1 MATCYRALPAEFSLT
16 GGPSDARR
24 VRRRLPYD
32 EISMRCRYA
41 FLVCG
46 ALAAAVSA
54 FAAGTRPYV
63 MGTRGVVVSGHH
75 KASDAGLDMLK
86 AGGNA
91 VDAGVATVFAQSV
104 TEFDRF
110 GLGGEVPI
118 LIYSADHDRVVAING
133 QGQAPRRATI
143 EWFRS
148 RGIEAIPG
156 DCFLPA
162 PVPAV
167 VGSLILALEEFGTMT
182 LGQVLAP
189 AIRLADEG
197 FAIFPSYRDNL
208 SGVADRMRREWPSSA
223 EVFLAG
229 GALPEVGQVLVQ
241 RDLARTLR
249 RLVAA
254 EKAVT
259 DKGRIAGLRAAH
271 DLFYGG
277 EIAAEIVGFQK
288 SFRCTDANGF
298 TSTGLLETDDFASFR
313 PLVENAVRTSYRGI
327 DVYKVGFWSQGPVL
341 LQSLNILEG
350 FDVGSLGHNTAGY
363 LHLLAEAMKL
373 AFADREWYY
382 ADPDFVGVPD
392 AGLLSKDY
400 AAERR
405 KLIDLATPSF
415 KLRPGNPY
423 PYHGDR
429 LAHAPVPASVLFRPD
444 PPGTTGTRAADADG
458 NVFSATPSGGWFT
471 ASPIVPGL
479 GFVLGTRCQS
489 FYLDEDRS
497 NSLQPGKRPRTTL
510 TPTLALRDGKPFM
523 AWGTPG
529 GDAQDQ
535 VNLQFL
541 LNVVEFGMDI
551 QVALDAPLMQILDF
565 PPSFFPREIH
575 PGAMRLES
583 RMPAATIEGLE
594 RMGHRVLPAGDWA
607 IGDATALMIDSER
620 GILYGAAG
628 PRRDK
633 SYALAW

>member
-1 MATCYRALPAEFSLT
+1 MLLSST
-16 GGPSDARR
+16 
-24 VRRRLPYD
+24 
-32 EISMRCRYA
+32 
-41 FLVCG
+41 
-46 ALAAAVSA
+46 AVG
-54 FAAGTRPYV
+54 AGTRPYV

-91 VDAGVATVFAQSV
+91 VDAGVATVFAQAV

-118 LIYSADHDRVVAING
+118 LIYSAEHDRVVAVNG
-133 QGQAPRRATI
+133 QGQAPRKATI
-143 EWFRS
+143 EWFRNN
-148 RGIEAIPG
+148 GLQAIPG

-162 PVPAV
+162 PVPAA

-189 AIRLADEG
+189 AIQLADEG
-197 FAIFPSYRDNL
+197 FAVFPSYRSNL
-208 SGVADRMRREWPSSA
+208 DRVADRMRSEWPSSA
-223 EVFLAG
+223 AVFLPG
-229 GALPEVGQVLVQ
+229 GRLPDVGQVLVQ
-241 RDLARTLR
+241 KDLARTLQ
-249 RLVAA
+249 RLVEAENGAA
-254 EKAVT
+254 GQ
-259 DKGRIAGLRAAH
+259 GRAAGLRAAY
-271 DLFYGG
+271 DRFYKGD
-277 EIAAEIVGFQK
+277 IAAEIVEFQK
-288 SFRCTDANGF
+288 GFRCTDANGF
-298 TSTGLLETDDFASFR
+298 TSTGLLEIDDFVAFR
-313 PLVENAVRTSYRGI
+313 PLVEEAARTSYRGI

-350 FDVGSLGHNTAGY
+350 FDIRALGHNTADY

-382 ADPDFVGVPD
+382 ADPDFVGVPER
-392 AGLLSKDY
+392 GLLSKDY
-400 AAERR
+400 AAERG
-405 KLIDLATPSF
+405 KLIDLKTPSL

-423 PYHGDR
+423 PFHGES
-429 LAHAPVPASVLFRPD
+429 LAHAPVPDSVPFRPD
-444 PPGTTGTRAADADG
+444 PPGTTGTRVADAAG

-471 ASPIVPGL
+471 TSPIVEGL

-489 FYLDEDRS
+489 FFLDEERS

-510 TPTLALRDGKPFM
+510 TPTLALKDGKPFM

-575 PGAMRLES
+575 PGAMRIES
-583 RMPAATIEGLE
+583 RIPAETIRRLE
-594 RMGHRVLPAGDWA
+594 EMGHRVLPAGEWS

-620 GILYGAAG
+620 GVLYGAAG

>member
-1 MATCYRALPAEFSLT
+1 MHPHRSLRILSKLSFALLLLT
-16 GGPSDARR
+16 
-24 VRRRLPYD
+24 LT
-32 EISMRCRYA
+32 
-41 FLVCG
+41 FW
-46 ALAAAVSA
+46 
-54 FAAGTRPYV
+54 AGTRPYV

-91 VDAGVATVFAQSV
+91 VDAGVATVFAQAV

-118 LIYSADHDRVVAING
+118 LIHSAEQGRVVAVNG

-148 RGIEAIPG
+148 NNLHSIPG

-167 VGSLILALEEFGTMT
+167 VGSLILALQEYGTMT
-182 LGQVLAP
+182 LGEVLAP

-197 FAIFPSYRDNL
+197 FAVFPSYRANL
-208 SGVADRMRREWPSSA
+208 RRVENRIRSEWPTSA
-223 EVFLAG
+223 KVFLKG
-229 GALPEVGQVLVQ
+229 GGLPEVG
-241 RDLARTLR
+241 DLLLQQDLGRTFR

-254 EKAVT
+254 EERASAQ
-259 DKGRIAGLRAAH
+259 GREAGLQAAY
-271 DLFYGG
+271 DLFYKG
-277 EIAAEIVGFQK
+277 EIASEIVAFQK
-288 SFRCTDANGF
+288 RFQCTDANGF
-298 TSTGLLETDDFASFR
+298 TSGGLLEVDDFVAFR
-313 PLVENAVRTSYRGI
+313 PAVEEPARSSYRGI

-341 LQSLNILEG
+341 LQSLNILESY
-350 FDVGSLGHNTAGY
+350 DLKSLGHNTAPY

-382 ADPDFVGVPD
+382 ADPDFVGVPER
-392 AGLLSKDY
+392 GLLSKQY

-405 KLIDLATPSF
+405 KLIDLEAPSLR
-415 KLRPGNPY
+415 LRPGNPY
-423 PYHGDR
+423 PFHDPTV
-429 LAHAPVPASVLFRPD
+429 AHAPVPEAVPFRPD
-444 PPGTTGTRAADADG
+444 FPGTTGTRVADAAG

-471 ASPIVPGL
+471 ASPIVEGL
-479 GFVLGTRCQS
+479 GFVLGTRGQS
-489 FYLDEDRS
+489 FFLDESRS

-510 TPTLALRDGKPFM
+510 TPTLALKDGEPFM

-551 QVALDAPLMQILDF
+551 QSALDAPLMQILDF
-565 PPSFFPREIH
+565 PPSFFPREIQ
-575 PGAMRLES
+575 PGVMRLES
-583 RMPAATIEGLE
+583 RMPGETVGGLE
-594 RMGHRVLPAGDWA
+594 ALGHTVRVAGDWA
-607 IGDATALMIDSER
+607 IGDATALMVDVER
-620 GILYGAAG
+620 GVLYGAAG